1 MRGARFL
8 LPIVAALAAT
18 AFARA
23 QQTYVIDPASG
34 RPVPVVVQQSYA
46 QAPYAPQAYAQ
57 PQYAPPQYAQA
68 YQPPAA
74 QPAPSNGHGLFSSQ
88 IFAQPQYTP
97 QTDHQFDQ
105 PPAPE
110 SGRGLL
116 NTQQSAPPIYAQQ
129 PAPQVY
135 VQQPAYAQQ
144 PPPPVYA
151 QQPAQQMYAPR
162 PVQQPYVLQY
172 TPPQSAAPQYA
183 APQYAP
189 PQYAPPQYA
198 APQYVVPYSGGPYAA
213 APYGYALASPY
224 QQPYT
229 LDAGDKL
236 RVVVFGQDGISNSYI
251 VDAGGNVNL
260 PLVGSVP
267 ARGATTQQ
275 LSQTIAE
282 RLKQG
287 YVREPHVSVEV
298 ETYRPFFILGEVTN
312 PGQYP
317 YVADMSAEKAI
328 AIAGGFS
335 PRASKSTVELTRSA
349 PGQSFKGNV
358 PLTYPLRPGDTVVV
372 KERWF

>member
-8 LPIVAALAAT
+8 LPIVAVLAAT

-23 QQTYVIDPASG
+23 QQAYVIDPATG
-34 RPVPVVVQQSYA
+34 RPVPVVMQQ
-46 QAPYAPQAYAQ
+46 P
-57 PQYAPPQYAQA
+57 YAPPQYA
-68 YQPPAA
+68 PPAD
-74 QPAPSNGHGLFSSQ
+74 P
-88 IFAQPQYTP
+88 
-97 QTDHQFDQ
+97 QFDQ
-105 PPAPE
+105 RPPPE
-110 SGRGLL
+110 SGRGFF
-116 NTQQSAPPIYAQQ
+116 NARQGAPPIYAQQ
-129 PAPQVY
+129 PPPQLYAQEPAY
-135 VQQPAYAQQ
+135 VQPL
-144 PPPPVYA
+144 PPQVYA
-151 QQPAQQMYAPR
+151 QQPVQQFYAPR
-162 PVQQPYVLQY
+162 PPQQPYVLQY
-172 TPPQSAAPQYA
+172 TPPQSA
-183 APQYAP
+183 
-189 PQYAPPQYA
+189 PPQYA
-198 APQYVVPYSGGPYAA
+198 APQYVVPQYTAPQYVVPYGGGPYAA
-213 APYGYALASPY
+213 APYGYASASPY
-224 QQPYT
+224 EQPYT

-260 PLVGSVP
+260 PLIGSVP

-275 LSQTIAE
+275 LSQLIAE

-317 YVADMSAEKAI
+317 YVADMSVEKAI

-335 PRASKSTVELTRSA
+335 PRASKGNVELTRSA
-349 PGQSFKGNV
+349 PGQSFKSSV